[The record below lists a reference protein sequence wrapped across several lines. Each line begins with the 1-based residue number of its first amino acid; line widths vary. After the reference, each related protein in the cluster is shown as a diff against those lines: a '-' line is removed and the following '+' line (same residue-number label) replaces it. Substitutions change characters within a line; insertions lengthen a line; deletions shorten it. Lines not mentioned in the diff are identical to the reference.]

1 MKLRYSATSPFVRKI
16 MVQAHEGGFA
26 DLLELVET
34 NVWAPDADIATVNP
48 LGKVPALV
56 LDDGSV
62 MVDSPVICEYLDSE
76 HGGNRLIPV
85 SGPERWKVLRLQA
98 FADGITDAVLLNYL
112 ERKRPDNRQSAGWIA
127 RQTRA
132 VAHSLNLLENEAPWF
147 GEAVDIGQIGLA
159 CAFGY
164 MDFRFPDDGWR
175 DSRPDLAAWYELFA
189 ARPSMRATAPPP
201 KA

>member
-34 NVWAPDADIATVNP
+34 NVWAPDVDIATVNP

-76 HGGNRLIPV
+76 YGGNKLIPV

-132 VAHSLNLLENEAPWF
+132 VAHSLNLLENEAPSF

-175 DSRPDLAAWYELFA
+175 DNRPDLAAWYEEFA

-201 KA
+201 PA